1 MVENVDKYLVL
12 RGKNNDIYFIQ
23 KRVSKKVS
31 EIIGKDFIKKSLE
44 TSNIIEARAKR
55 DKILAE
61 LASLEAMSTSSSNQ
75 NNSITEDKLMQD
87 KHFNVQNPMR
97 EDNMVNKSD
106 NNESFL
112 DEYLDMDYIRS
123 LRLPSKDELIDKFDN
138 NLLILLILGVMAV
151 TFLLN

>member
-1 MVENVDKYLVL
+1 MVENDDKYLVL

>member
-1 MVENVDKYLVL
+1 MVENDDKYLVL

-97 EDNMVNKSD
+97 EDNMMNKSD

>member
-1 MVENVDKYLVL
+1 
-12 RGKNNDIYFIQ
+12 
-23 KRVSKKVS
+23 
-31 EIIGKDFIKKSLE
+31 LE

-97 EDNMVNKSD
+97 EDNMMNKSD

>member
-1 MVENVDKYLVL
+1 MVENDDKYLVL

-87 KHFNVQNPMR
+87 KDFNAQNPMR